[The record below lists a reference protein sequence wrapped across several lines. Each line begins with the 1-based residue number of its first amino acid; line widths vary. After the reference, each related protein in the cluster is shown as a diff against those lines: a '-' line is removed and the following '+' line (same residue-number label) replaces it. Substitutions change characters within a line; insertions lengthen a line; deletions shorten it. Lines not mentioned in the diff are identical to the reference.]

1 MISRHSRTAVLLA
14 LSARFTLGAA
24 ALGAQGVPADGA
36 AAAANTLPLKA
47 TRTHAFTTTKGTW
60 LSLDV
65 SPDGQTIIFDM
76 LGQLYT
82 LPIAGGKATAITS
95 GLAYSSQARFSPDG
109 KKIVYISDR
118 SGGDYVWIMSLDMKD
133 SVQVTKG
140 NDNGYL
146 SPEWTPDGKYV
157 VASKSGGL
165 GGAAKIWM
173 YNVDGG
179 NGLNL
184 MTSAPPMQKTVEPTQ

>member
-95 GLAYSSQARFSPDG
+95 GLAYSTQARFSPDG
-109 KKIVYISDR
+109 RKIVYVSDR
-118 SGGDYVWIMSLDMKD
+118 SGGDNVWIMSMDMKD
-133 SVQVTKG
+133 TVQVTKG
-140 NDNGYL
+140 NDNGDRK
-146 SPEWTPDGKYV
+146 SV
-157 VASKSGGL
+157 V
-165 GGAAKIWM
+165 
-173 YNVDGG
+173 
-179 NGLNL
+179 
-184 MTSAPPMQKTVEPTQ
+184 